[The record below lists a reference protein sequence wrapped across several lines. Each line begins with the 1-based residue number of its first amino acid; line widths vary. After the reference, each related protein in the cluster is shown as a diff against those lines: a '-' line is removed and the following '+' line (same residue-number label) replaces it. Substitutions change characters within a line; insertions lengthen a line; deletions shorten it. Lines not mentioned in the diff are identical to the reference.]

1 MTATKRH
8 LAIIDI
14 YETAEY
20 IAQDDLEI
28 AIRFTNAVEESI
40 DFIKRTPK
48 IGTLQNIKGHQGIRM
63 WFVQDFPKVLIF
75 YYERPEEIEVA
86 RVIHS
91 ARDFYRVFRKK

>member
-1 MTATKRH
+1 MKAIKRP

-28 AIRFTNAVEESI
+28 AIRFTLAVEESI
-40 DFIKRTPK
+40 ELVKKEPK
-48 IGTLQNIKGHQGIRM
+48 IGTLQNIKGHQGLRM
-63 WFVQDFPKVLIF
+63 WFVQDFPKSLIF
-75 YYERPEEIEVA
+75 YYESPVGIEII

-91 ARDFYRVFRKK
+91 ARDFRRVFDKK